1 MEDRTSLK
9 KRGMESLLQKQ
20 EGLLILSII
29 PLLLLSPALANAQG
43 YAATTIQGKGQEQTR
58 PAQFVNLGNTT
69 WTLYNESS
77 GSTSIM
83 KFNSNDTY
91 TRNLHGN
98 NLTGN
103 WQSSIV
109 TEQQVQLCPTEPKW
123 TSGCILVGL
132 RIENPHSIGFM
143 DSHGDRMHLM
153 R

>member
-1 MEDRTSLK
+1 MISK
-9 KRGMESLLQKQ
+9 SII
-20 EGLLILSII
+20 LLILAVTSV
-29 PLLLLSPALANAQG
+29 
-43 YAATTIQGKGQEQTR
+43 AATSPITTMLTVVSAQTSGNNVIGNTGR
-58 PAQFVNLGNTT
+58 PANQQFLNLANTT
-69 WTLYNESS
+69 WTLYNETS

-83 KFNSNDTY
+83 KFNSDGTY
-91 TRNLHGN
+91 TRNLHDN